1 MNLSYKYR
9 LQLTQEAVLKA
20 SNRKIEIVNET
31 ECKDDLV
38 QDMIDVLTSFCAG
51 LYGKRAAKNRA
62 MRALE
67 ATKDEGV

>member
-1 MNLSYKYR
+1 M
-9 LQLTQEAVLKA
+9 V
-20 SNRKIEIVNET
+20 EIVNET

-38 QDMIDVLTSFCAG
+38 QDMIDVLTSFCAK

-67 ATKDEGV
+67 ATKDEGI